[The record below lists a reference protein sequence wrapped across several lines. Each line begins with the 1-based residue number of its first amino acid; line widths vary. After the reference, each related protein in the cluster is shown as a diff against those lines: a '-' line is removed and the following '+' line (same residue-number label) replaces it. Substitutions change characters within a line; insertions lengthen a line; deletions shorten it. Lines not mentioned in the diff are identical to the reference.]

1 MHALRYADLG
11 KPSLDKIYMICN
23 RLTLA
28 LNASKEP
35 LSNQVLFPG
44 EVDVG
49 LELEM
54 AMAEERDDEDE
65 LEFKERFVFIL
76 FFR

>member
-1 MHALRYADLG
+1 M
-11 KPSLDKIYMICN
+11 DKMYTRCH

-49 LELEM
+49 LEQEM
-54 AMAEERDDEDE
+54 AMAEAEDKEEE
-65 LEFKERFVFIL
+65 LELEERFVITLSCKSHFY
-76 FFR
+76 F